1 MSDNKNTLDMKTYY
15 FSLKK
20 ISIYSLLGFIAIAAS
35 SCGSY
40 QNSSYYD
47 RDGIYGGADKPQN
60 DNQNPQVSQQNNQY
74 KDYFGS
80 LQNNNEGVETFT
92 DVENYK
98 SNYSDTQQN
107 SE

>member
-1 MSDNKNTLDMKTYY
+1 MKTYY

-20 ISIYSLLGFIAIAAS
+20 ISIYSLLGFMAITAS

-47 RDGIYGGADKPQN
+47 RDGIYGDVDKPQN
-60 DNQNPQVSQQNNQY
+60 NNQNPQVSQQNNQY
-74 KDYFGS
+74 KEYFGS

-92 DVENYK
+92 DVENYR
-98 SNYSDTQQN
+98 SNYSDTQTKFGIRIFWLGK
-107 SE
+107 